1 MELVST
7 ANVTE
12 LVSGIND
19 FNTCSILFL
28 VAIGGAIGSMAHAF
42 ASPPENKIAVLRYIA
57 VGAVAALAVFF
68 AVMPKEAVRL
78 IALSIVSGYCA
89 KAVLN
94 ALEAR
99 VKIAT
104 KVKENGKEAVAVG
117 KKAVNIAQS
126 LALINGA
133 VINIQGEPRES
144 FLESMKTDL
153 SVDLREFVSKPPE
166 LRADELKQLS
176 NKLEFLGESF
186 TK

>member
-1 MELVST
+1 MEIVST
-7 ANVTE
+7 SNVTE
-12 LVSGIND
+12 LVSGINN
-19 FNTCSILFL
+19 FNTCIILFL

-42 ASPPENKIAVLRYIA
+42 ASPLDDKISVLRYIA
-57 VGAVAALAVFF
+57 IGAIASLAVFF
-68 AVMPKEAVRL
+68 VVMPKEAVRL

-89 KAVLN
+89 KAALN

-104 KVKENGKEAVAVG
+104 KVKENGKEAVEVG

-126 LALINGA
+126 LALINDA
-133 VINIQGEPRES
+133 VVNIQGETREA

-153 SVDLREFVSKPPE
+153 SVDLHEFISKPPE